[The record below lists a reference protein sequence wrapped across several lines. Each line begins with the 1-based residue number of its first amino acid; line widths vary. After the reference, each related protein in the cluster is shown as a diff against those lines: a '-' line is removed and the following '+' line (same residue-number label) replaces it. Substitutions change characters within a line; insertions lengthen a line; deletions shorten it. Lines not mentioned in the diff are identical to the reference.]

1 LRSPQAQVALS
12 EEHAM
17 STSQEVMANPFTGLE
32 LGRLYQR
39 TCAKWAVYP
48 DDVLPLWVAEMD
60 AYVAQPIVDA
70 VHEALVMGDTGY
82 PFGPRYANA
91 YGSFA
96 SDRWGWTVDPAL
108 TTNVTDVMTG
118 VRETLAAISDEK
130 TRVVVTPPVYPPFFG
145 VANTLARQIVTAPLD
160 VEGRLDPST
169 LEAAFKEAT
178 ADGHSAVM
186 ILCNPH
192 NPTGTV
198 HTRAEL
204 EMVAN
209 MARQYGARVISDEIH
224 SPLIMPTSTFTPYL
238 SVPNTAQD
246 FAVASA
252 SKGWNLAGF
261 KAAIVVAGA
270 EAAEDLQSPVIR
282 GGGHAGHIAIIA
294 HSTAFNSARDWL
306 DGALSGIDT
315 NRTLLADLLET
326 HLPETVYRVPE
337 GTYLAW
343 IDCRALDLGDD
354 PAAVFLEK
362 TKVALSS
369 GTGFGEEGK
378 GHVRL
383 DLATS
388 PEILEEAVQRMAKV
402 RN

>member
-1 LRSPQAQVALS
+1 
-12 EEHAM
+12 M
-17 STSQEVMANPFTGLE
+17 STSQEVMANPFANLEVDELRRRTG
-32 LGRLYQR
+32 
-39 TCAKWAVYP
+39 AKWGLYP
-48 DDVLPLWVAEMD
+48 HDVLPLWVAEMD
-60 AYVAQPIVDA
+60 AYVAQPIVKAVQDA
-70 VHEALVMGDTGY
+70 LELGDTGY

-96 SDRWGWTVDPAL
+96 SDRWGWSVDPDL
-108 TTNVTDVMTG
+108 TANVTDVMTG
-118 VRETLAAISDEK
+118 VREVLRAVSDDN
-130 TRVVVTPPVYPPFFG
+130 TSVVVTPPVYPPFYG
-145 VANTLARQIVTAPLD
+145 VANTVGRAIVTAPLD
-160 VEGRLDPST
+160 AEGRLDPST
-169 LEAAFKEAT
+169 LEAAFKKAT
-178 ADGHSAVM
+178 ADGGNAVL

-204 EMVAN
+204 EMVAGL
-209 MARQYGARVISDEIH
+209 ARQYGARVISDEIH
-224 SPLIMPTSTFTPYL
+224 SPLIMPTSTYTPYL
-238 SVPNTAQD
+238 SVANTALD

-270 EAAEDLQSPVIR
+270 DASEDLHSQAIR

-294 HSTAFNSARDWL
+294 HSAAFNDARDWL
-306 DGALSGIDT
+306 DGAISGINS

-326 HLPETVYRVPE
+326 HMPETVYRVPE

-369 GTGFGEEGK
+369 GTGFGDEGN

-383 DLATS
+383 NLATS
-388 PEILEEAVQRMAKV
+388 PEILEEAVQRMASI
-402 RN
+402 RR